1 MRFFA
6 LVAAAAAA
14 LAYFFDPRSGKGR
27 RKQTA
32 DRIGGFFR
40 RTGKRAGRTGRAVA
54 AETRGVAKKATHMRE
69 QEKPQPNDAALAEKV
84 QSEVFRDAEVPK
96 GKINVNA
103 EDGVVYLRGE
113 LDSQELIDRLVTA
126 TRDVQGVRGV
136 ESLLHVPGA
145 RASGS

>member
-1 MRFFA
+1 MKFFA
-6 LVAAAAAA
+6 FVAAAAAA

-32 DRIGGFFR
+32 DRIAAFFR
-40 RTGKRAGRTGRAVA
+40 RTGRRAERTGKAVA
-54 AETRGVAKKATHMRE
+54 ADTRGVAKKAAHVRE

-96 GKINVNA
+96 GRINVNA

-113 LDSQELIDRLVTA
+113 VDSQEMVDRLVKA
-126 TRDVQGVRGV
+126 TRDVQGVQGV
-136 ESLLHVPGA
+136 ESLLRVP
-145 RASGS
+145 S